1 LGELREEGAA
11 AAEDNNNPR
20 RGQMSEG
27 MGEEMANS
35 SDWEAAN
42 WPMEEEEEG
51 TTLAGEEEANNMG
64 E

>member
-1 LGELREEGAA
+1 LREEGA

-35 SDWEAAN
+35 SGWEDWEAAN
-42 WPMEEEEEG
+42 WTMEMEEEG
-51 TTLAGEEEANNMG
+51 TTLAGEEEANNKG